1 MNCDSQTEQKFQLWK
16 KWKYFLH
23 SLVSQRVCFL
33 ENFTTAKEILSSS
46 KSSQNINPDKSKV
59 RQVQRSDIFVM
70 SARCMDFKVF
80 LTGFKEKTEKHQKQY
95 FTKQAKREWKMK
107 SPVAS
112 VATFDEMKFDS
123 RYLIDLWLSW
133 RAQYNKQWVSKG
145 HPCLV
150 LGFNWTSGNNDMVEL

>member
-16 KWKYFLH
+16 STRLFPWQFHNRQRNPLEFKVFAKYK
-23 SLVSQRVCFL
+23 SRQIQS
-33 ENFTTAKEILSSS
+33 TTSAEIWY
-46 KSSQNINPDKSKV
+46 
-59 RQVQRSDIFVM
+59 FVM

-95 FTKQAKREWKMK
+95 FTKQAKRELKMK